1 MSDPENP
8 FEVAEQ
14 EARDQDDDTES
25 LYAASVIAPRTTSAP
40 TTATTIN
47 KSRDSTA
54 RQPPSEAQTQ
64 HSPLA
69 PQQQA
74 QPPPQPP
81 TAFRSP
87 SPPPLLQRPT
97 STPSFTP
104 SPHWSNPPATT
115 SAPIHYSIHAATNPP
130 AAPHLVTEFYSSSE
144 PPAAQSH
151 NPITGSLTGP
161 GPASNQHYAYLRSHL
176 DTLGYAA
183 TPAAPRRT
191 YTSPPEVGGSQAG
204 PSSGGRRERKG
215 WFRRGKDRSASRNGG
230 GAEGT
235 RREGARVG
243 YEAVE
248 NSGGEDEEDEFER
261 YQREVWAAKRGLVLD
276 GGQAEAG
283 AGASSRAGQQ
293 GRVRDPGR
301 GTLRGEAGGGGG
313 GSNYANKLAALELD
327 DEVEEYRREVARARY
342 PEVNSE
348 QKGKRWFGLGKG
360 KGKGKQRDE
369 VAERVAATQVRTE
382 ARNVRWG

>member
-1 MSDPENP
+1 MPNPENP
-8 FEVAEQ
+8 FDVAEQ

-25 LYAASVIAPRTTSAP
+25 LYAASIVAPRTTSAP
-40 TTATTIN
+40 TTATTTN
-47 KSRDSTA
+47 NSRDTTA
-54 RQPPSEAQTQ
+54 TLTQSAPPPS
-64 HSPLA
+64 PA
-69 PQQQA
+69 P
-74 QPPPQPP
+74 PPPANLTPQPP
-81 TAFRSP
+81 TSRSP
-87 SPPPLLQRPT
+87 SPPPLPARPS

-104 SPHWSNPPATT
+104 SPHWSNPATT
-115 SAPIHYSIHAATNPP
+115 TTPNPVRYSIHAATNPP

-144 PPAAQSH
+144 PPAAQPH

-191 YTSPPEVGGSQAG
+191 YTSPPGAGGSQAG
-204 PSSGGRRERKG
+204 PSGGGRKGRKG
-215 WFRRGKDRSASRNGG
+215 WFRRGKDRSASGDGG

-235 RREGARVG
+235 RREGAMVG
-243 YEAVE
+243 HEAVE
-248 NSGGEDEEDEFER
+248 DSGGEDEEDEFER

-276 GGQAEAG
+276 GGQAG
-283 AGASSRAGQQ
+283 VGVSSRAGQQ
-293 GRVRDPGR
+293 GRVKNPGR
-301 GTLRGEAGGGGG
+301 GTLRGEAGGWGG
-313 GSNYANKLAALELD
+313 GSNYANKLAALELE
-327 DEVEEYRREVARARY
+327 DEVEEYRLEVARARY

-348 QKGKRWFGLGKG
+348 QKGKRWFGLR

>member
-1 MSDPENP
+1 M
-8 FEVAEQ
+8 
-14 EARDQDDDTES
+14 
-25 LYAASVIAPRTTSAP
+25 
-40 TTATTIN
+40 
-47 KSRDSTA
+47 
-54 RQPPSEAQTQ
+54 
-64 HSPLA
+64 
-69 PQQQA
+69 
-74 QPPPQPP
+74 
-81 TAFRSP
+81 
-87 SPPPLLQRPT
+87 
-97 STPSFTP
+97 
-104 SPHWSNPPATT
+104 
-115 SAPIHYSIHAATNPP
+115 
-130 AAPHLVTEFYSSSE
+130 
-144 PPAAQSH
+144 
-151 NPITGSLTGP
+151 
-161 GPASNQHYAYLRSHL
+161 
-176 DTLGYAA
+176 
-183 TPAAPRRT
+183 
-191 YTSPPEVGGSQAG
+191 
-204 PSSGGRRERKG
+204 
-215 WFRRGKDRSASRNGG
+215 
-230 GAEGT
+230 
-235 RREGARVG
+235 G